1 MRFAG
6 AVRSTGRFAS
16 TEIEYKDIVFPAGTF
31 ISPALAVANRD
42 ETVFANP
49 AHFDIEREPSGQPHM
64 TFGSGIHYCLG
75 AALARAEQQ
84 EALPILAQR
93 MPNMKIDGGIVWKPS
108 TVAIF
113 GPEKLPLAFDP
124 N

>member
-1 MRFAG
+1 M
-6 AVRSTGRFAS
+6 
-16 TEIEYKDIVFPAGTF
+16 
-31 ISPALAVANRD
+31 ANRD
-42 ETVFANP
+42 ASVFVSP
-49 AHFDIEREPSGQPHM
+49 GDFDIRREPSGQPHM

-84 EALPILAQR
+84 EALPILARR
-93 MPNMKIDGGIVWKPS
+93 MPNMRIDGAVTWKPS